1 MNSYAEYFDSFFVNI
16 YESLSSWLK
25 IVKKIQWNMG

>member
-1 MNSYAEYFDSFFVNI
+1 MNAYAEYFDCFFVNI

-25 IVKKIQWNMG
+25 IVKKIQGNMG